1 MIAPIR
7 CAPAHV
13 PLVVSTRGQTIENI
27 HYGSIAV
34 VDTRGRV
41 LHAAGDPGF
50 ITFTRSALK
59 AFQALPFFM
68 DDGPRALGLSM
79 AQRAL
84 MTASHSGEDFH
95 VHSVDGLLERA
106 RASVVDLQ
114 CGCHVPYHFEARGLA
129 PEPGQSFDARHHN
142 CSGKHAG
149 FLAYCHLHGLS
160 RQDYLDP
167 GHPLQARIRHQVGAV
182 LDRSPES
189 IALGTDGCSAPNLA
203 LPLSDLARLWAM
215 LATAGE
221 GLPALD
227 RRPDI
232 ARALGEMFEAMT
244 THPEQVSGTERT
256 DLHLAQAGAGDWVA
270 KAGADGVQTLAIRSR
285 GLGIALKISDGHAD
299 ARHIALV
306 EVLRQLGLVQAEH
319 PALDRYRRMVIRNIA
334 GREVGERVPVFEL
347 SGIHS

>member
-1 MIAPIR
+1 MQS
-7 CAPAHV
+7 APAHV

-27 HYGSIAV
+27 HYGAIAV

-68 DDGPRALGLSM
+68 DGGPAALGLSLD
-79 AQRAL
+79 QQAL

-95 VHSVDGLLERA
+95 LKAVDGLLERA
-106 RASVVDLQ
+106 GVSTQALQ
-114 CGCHVPYHFEARGLA
+114 CGCHVPYHFEAQGRV
-129 PEPGQSFDARHHN
+129 PTPGQSFDARHHN

-160 RQDYLDP
+160 RHDYLDA
-167 GHPLQARIRHQVGAV
+167 GHPLQRRIREQIGA
-182 LDRSPES
+182 LLERPSES
-189 IALGTDGCSAPNLA
+189 IPSGIDGCSAPNLA
-203 LPLSDLARLWAM
+203 LPLTELARLWAS

-221 GLPALD
+221 GLPAHS
-227 RRPDI
+227 RAPRI

-244 THPEQVSGTERT
+244 THPEYVSGTDRT

-299 ARHIALV
+299 ARHIAMV
-306 EVLRQLGLVQAEH
+306 EVLRQLGVHGADH
-319 PALDRYRRMVIRNIA
+319 PVLDRYRRMVIRNIA
-334 GREVGERVPVFEL
+334 GHAVGERVPVFEL
-347 SGIHS
+347 GRLHS